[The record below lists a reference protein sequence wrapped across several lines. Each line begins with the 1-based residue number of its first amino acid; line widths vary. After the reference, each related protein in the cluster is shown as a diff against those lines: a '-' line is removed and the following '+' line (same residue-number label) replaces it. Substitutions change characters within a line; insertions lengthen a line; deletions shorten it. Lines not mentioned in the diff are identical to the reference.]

1 MIIIQVNNGTYGY
14 VLNQVQGEEMELPNV
29 YYETFD
35 EAYEVATQIMR
46 IENDIIIEGEL

>member
-35 EAYEVATQIMR
+35 EAYETAAEIMR
-46 IENDIIIEGEL
+46 IENDFTIEGEL